1 MIPIRQENSLNLL
14 EKAANGYNSLKEGVS
29 NGWNSAVELKDGV
42 AESLETIADL
52 AKIVIKAVDWFATII
67 MNPIIIVTA
76 IDKLSVRVIMT
87 LIILKILGFDN
98 LDKWIWL
105 TFLIKVITM
114 ALI

>member
-52 AKIVIKAVDWFATII
+52 AKIVIKAVDWFTTII
-67 MNPIIIVTA
+67 MNPIIIITA
-76 IDKLSVRVIMT
+76 IDKLSIVVIMT

-105 TFLIKVITM
+105 TILIKIVTI
-114 ALI
+114 ALM